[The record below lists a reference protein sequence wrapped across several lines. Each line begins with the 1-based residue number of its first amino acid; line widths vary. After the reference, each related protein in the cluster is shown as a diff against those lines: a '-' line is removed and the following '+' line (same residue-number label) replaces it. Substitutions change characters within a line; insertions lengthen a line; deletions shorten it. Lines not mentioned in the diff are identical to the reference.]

1 MITMTQKQN
10 VLVVTVGD
18 EDIYEEGLEAIQRMG
33 DSDPIDKPAVLS
45 FADEEQLADVFDGH
59 TYSILRVIRDEEPD
73 SIRATARLVER
84 DVKNVHQE
92 LTKLEAL
99 GVIRFEEEGRSKK
112 PVFPYDDL
120 LIRPFV
126 DERDDILTD
135 REAG

>member
-1 MITMTQKQN
+1 MTQKQN
-10 VLVVTVGD
+10 VLVVTIGD
-18 EDIYEEGLEAIQRMG
+18 NEIYEEGLEAIQQMQEG
-33 DSDPIDKPAVLS
+33 EPIEEAAVLS

-59 TYSILRVIRDEEPD
+59 TYRLLRTIRREKPE
-73 SIRATARLVER
+73 SIRATARLVDR

-99 GVIRFEEEGRSKK
+99 GVIRFEDAGRSKK

-126 DERDDILTD
+126 GRQPEP
-135 REAG
+135 ASA

>member
-18 EDIYEEGLEAIQRMG
+18 ADIYEEGLEAIRRMEE
-33 DSDPIDKPAVLS
+33 DEPIDEPAVLS
-45 FADEEQLADVFDGH
+45 FADEEQLAEIFDGH
-59 TYSILRVIRDEEPD
+59 TYSLLRVIREEEPE
-73 SIRATARLVER
+73 SIRATARLVDR

-120 LIRPFV
+120 VIRPFV
-126 DERDDILTD
+126 DERS
-135 REAG
+135 EPVSA

>member
-1 MITMTQKQN
+1 MTQKQN
-10 VLVVTVGD
+10 VLLVTVGD
-18 EDIYEEGLEAIQRMG
+18 EDIYEEGLEAIQRMK
-33 DSDPIDKPAVLS
+33 DSEPIDEPVVLS
-45 FADEEQLADVFDGH
+45 FADEEQLAEVFDGR
-59 TYSILRVIRDEEPD
+59 TYSLLRVIRNDEPE
-73 SIRATARLVER
+73 SIRATARLVDR

-126 DERDDILTD
+126 DERS
-135 REAG
+135 EPVSP

>member
-18 EDIYEEGLEAIQRMG
+18 EDIYEEGLEAIQRMKEG
-33 DSDPIDKPAVLS
+33 GAIDEPAVLS
-45 FADEEQLADVFDGH
+45 FADEEQLAEVFDGR
-59 TYSILRVIRDEEPD
+59 TYSLLRVIREEEPEG
-73 SIRATARLVER
+73 IRATARLVER

-120 LIRPFV
+120 LIRPFA
-126 DERDDILTD
+126 DDHS
-135 REAG
+135 EPVSA

>member
-1 MITMTQKQN
+1 MTQKRN

-18 EDIYEEGLEAIQRMG
+18 EDIYEEGLEAIQRMKNG
-33 DSDPIDKPAVLS
+33 EPIDEPAVLS
-45 FADEEQLADVFDGH
+45 FADEEQLAEVFDGH
-59 TYSILRVIRDEEPD
+59 AYSLLRIIREEEPE
-73 SIRATARLVER
+73 SIRATARLTGR

-99 GVIRFEEEGRSKK
+99 GVIRFDEEGRSKK

-126 DERDDILTD
+126 DESS
-135 REAG
+135 EPVSA

>member
-1 MITMTQKQN
+1 MTQKQN
-10 VLVVTVGD
+10 ILVATVGD
-18 EDIYEEGLEAIQRMG
+18 EDIYEEGLEAIHRMKEG
-33 DSDPIDKPAVLS
+33 EPIDEPAVLS
-45 FADEEQLADVFDGH
+45 FADEEQLAEVFDGR
-59 TYSILRVIRDEEPD
+59 TYSLLRVIRNDEPE
-73 SIRATARLVER
+73 SIRATARLVGR

-126 DERDDILTD
+126 DERS
-135 REAG
+135 EPVSP

>member
-1 MITMTQKQN
+1 MTQKQN
-10 VLVVTVGD
+10 VLIVTVGD
-18 EDIYEEGLEAIQRMG
+18 EEIYEEGLEAIRRIENG
-33 DSDPIDKPAVLS
+33 EPIDEPAVLS
-45 FADEEQLADVFDGH
+45 FADEEQLAEVFDGH
-59 TYSILRVIRDEEPD
+59 TYSLLRVIREKEPD

-126 DERDDILTD
+126 DERS
-135 REAG
+135 EPVSA

>member
-1 MITMTQKQN
+1 MTQKHNQN
-10 VLVVTVGD
+10 TLVVTIGD
-18 EDIYEEGLEAIQRMG
+18 KEIYEEGLNAVQRMEEG
-33 DSDPIDKPAVLS
+33 KSVDEPAVLT
-45 FADEEQLADVFDGH
+45 FADEEQLAEVFDEH
-59 TYSILRVIRDEEPD
+59 AYTLLRTIREEEPE

-99 GVIRFEEEGRSKK
+99 GVIRFKEEGRSKK

-126 DERDDILTD
+126 GRQSEP
-135 REAG
+135 ASV

>member
-1 MITMTQKQN
+1 MTQKQ

-18 EDIYEEGLEAIQRMG
+18 EDIYEKGLEAIRRMEEG
-33 DSDPIDKPAVLS
+33 EKIDEPAVLS
-45 FADEEQLADVFDGH
+45 FADEEQLAEVFNVH
-59 TYSILRVIRDEEPD
+59 TYSLLRVIREEEPE
-73 SIRATARLVER
+73 SIRETARLVER

-92 LTKLEAL
+92 LTRLEVL

-126 DERDDILTD
+126 DERSETVS
-135 REAG
+135 A

>member
-1 MITMTQKQN
+1 MTQKQN

-18 EDIYEEGLEAIQRMG
+18 EDIYEEGLEAIRHMEEG
-33 DSDPIDKPAVLS
+33 EPIDEPAVLS
-45 FADEEQLADVFDGH
+45 FADEEQLAEVFDGR
-59 TYSILRVIRDEEPD
+59 TYSLLRVIREEDPE

-126 DERDDILTD
+126 DERS
-135 REAG
+135 EPVSA

>member
-1 MITMTQKQN
+1 MTQKQN

-18 EDIYEEGLEAIQRMG
+18 EDIYEDGLEAIQSMEDG
-33 DSDPIDKPAVLS
+33 EPIDEPAVLS

-59 TYSILRVIRDEEPD
+59 TYSLLRVIREEEPE
-73 SIRATARLVER
+73 SIRATARLIER

-112 PVFPYDDL
+112 PIFPYDDL
-120 LIRPFV
+120 LIRPFA
-126 DERDDILTD
+126 DDYS
-135 REAG
+135 EPMSA